1 LRWCATAGSRR
12 GHGTFAGAFLR
23 HANELRRGISESEGI
38 FFKPGRFRLLAFVL
52 LAAAIVKTFL
62 MKPAVT
68 LASAVFVSR
77 KIYVNLN

>member
-1 LRWCATAGSRR
+1 MNLVVATRCREMMTSMETAPTENALLG
-12 GHGTFAGAFLR
+12 
-23 HANELRRGISESEGI
+23 
-38 FFKPGRFRLLAFVL
+38 GRVRLLQPSRGYRVAVDAVL

-62 MKPAVT
+62 MKPAGT